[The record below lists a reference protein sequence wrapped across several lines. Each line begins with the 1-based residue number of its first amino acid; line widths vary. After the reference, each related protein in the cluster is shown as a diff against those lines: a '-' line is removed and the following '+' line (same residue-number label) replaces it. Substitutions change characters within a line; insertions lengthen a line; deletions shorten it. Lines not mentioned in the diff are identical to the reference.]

1 MGIDL
6 GIIAAL
12 LGLLVGMVA
21 LLELGFRVGRRR
33 VALGMQGTAGLNVV
47 EGAVFAL
54 FGLLLAFTFSAGASR
69 FETRRKLAV
78 EEANAV
84 GTAWLRLDLLP
95 ASARPALREL
105 FQRYVDHR
113 IDYYRRFLDQE
124 VAVALRER
132 AMKLQQEVWDQ
143 AIAACDAEPRDGPRT
158 VLVVGALNQMIDIT
172 TTRLFAGRTYT
183 PVIVFVV
190 LFALGLGCSLL
201 AGYSMAAAGAR
212 SSLHFVA
219 FAVITVL
226 TVYVIFDLEYP
237 RAGFIRLDIY
247 DQALVEL
254 RATMK

>member
-1 MGIDL
+1 
-6 GIIAAL
+6 
-12 LGLLVGMVA
+12 
-21 LLELGFRVGRRR
+21 
-33 VALGMQGTAGLNVV
+33 
-47 EGAVFAL
+47 
-54 FGLLLAFTFSAGASR
+54 
-69 FETRRKLAV
+69 
-78 EEANAV
+78 
-84 GTAWLRLDLLP
+84 
-95 ASARPALREL
+95 
-105 FQRYVDHR
+105 
-113 IDYYRRFLDQE
+113 
-124 VAVALRER
+124 
-132 AMKLQQEVWDQ
+132 
-143 AIAACDAEPRDGPRT
+143 
-158 VLVVGALNQMIDIT
+158 MIDIT